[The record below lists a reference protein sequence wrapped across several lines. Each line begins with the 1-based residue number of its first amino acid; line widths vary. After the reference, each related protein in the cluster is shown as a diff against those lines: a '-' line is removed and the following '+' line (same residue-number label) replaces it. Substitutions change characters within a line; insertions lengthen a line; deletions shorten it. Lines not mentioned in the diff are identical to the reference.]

1 VTLIVDT
8 GPMIAGSDANDPL
21 HASVR
26 RVLTTESGPLIL
38 PAPVTTEV
46 DFLLRKLG
54 GAPAARRVLADI
66 AAGIFQVEGLTQ
78 EEHGLALLL
87 EDRYEDLDLGLAD
100 LSVMVLAQR
109 FGTRRILTF
118 DARHFRAV
126 RPLQGGSFLLL
137 PDDMA

>member
-1 VTLIVDT
+1 
-8 GPMIAGSDANDPL
+8 M
-21 HASVR
+21 
-26 RVLTTESGPLIL
+26 
-38 PAPVTTEV
+38 
-46 DFLLRKLG
+46 
-54 GAPAARRVLADI
+54 
-66 AAGIFQVEGLTQ
+66 EGLTQ

-87 EDRYEDLDLGLAD
+87 EDRYEDLGLGLAD

-137 PDDMA
+137 PDDTA